1 MGEQQN
7 SRTRAQISLTAKG
20 TVQFEVTSEYDTP
33 ELMEKN
39 LREGIER
46 TRKVIADLGLKE
58 VPLVEEKK
66 KGNES

>member
-1 MGEQQN
+1 MSDQN
-7 SRTRAQISLTAKG
+7 NRTRANISLTSKG

-39 LREGIER
+39 LRDGIER

-58 VPLVEEKK
+58 VPLVEEKQK
-66 KGNES
+66 